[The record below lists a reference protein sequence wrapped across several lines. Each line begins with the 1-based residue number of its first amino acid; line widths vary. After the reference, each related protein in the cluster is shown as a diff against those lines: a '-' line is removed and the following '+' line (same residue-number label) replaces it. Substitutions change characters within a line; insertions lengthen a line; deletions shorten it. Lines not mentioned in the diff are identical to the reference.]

1 MKKYWWLTLGLAL
14 SMPAMALDDFE
25 VLDVV
30 DGFTLNDQPAAS
42 ILYCAKQND
51 EDCLSFTLNRT
62 SLSELLNDGLVKN
75 VQGGNKNFNVTSDLN
90 GQHSTISEKF
100 TSGAS
105 LKLMDKDDD
114 SKTLSIDYFAQLYR
128 SPDEEFPDGSYIKFE
143 RSNFVLNGPH
153 FTSLLDIVQD
163 NTSQQPAQLTDCEYA
178 GNIMTEFQPTLE
190 NIMSMRNATYQQIAE
205 WRMSTF
211 SPRVSEIE
219 NKFSLTPAEHISD
232 NRQVSSLLL
241 TDVVNRSKILVQQIF
256 SVARHNKS
264 DDDVKEQLRFMKVAL
279 EAYGKKCA
287 PEQFAQYNQ

>member
-75 VQGGNKNFNVTSDLN
+75 VQGGNNNFNVTSDLN
-90 GQHSTISEKF
+90 GLHSTISEKF

-143 RSNFVLNGPH
+143 RSNFVLNGSH
-153 FTSLLDIVQD
+153 FTSLLNIAQD
-163 NTSQQPAQLTDCEYA
+163 KTSQLPAQLSDCEYS
-178 GNIMTEFQPTLE
+178 NKMITEVSPLLAKAVSFVDSTDYREVAQWRSATFNSSISQIEDKYRLSPKEAMSE
-190 NIMSMRNATYQQIAE
+190 NRSLSRQIHDD
-205 WRMSTF
+205 F
-211 SPRVSEIE
+211 
-219 NKFSLTPAEHISD
+219 
-232 NRQVSSLLL
+232 
-241 TDVVNRSKILVQQIF
+241 VNRTRLLVQEIYNHVG
-256 SVARHNKS
+256 SGGDKS
-264 DDDVKEQLRFMKVAL
+264 AVNEQWKMIQKTASLYA
-279 EAYGKKCA
+279 
-287 PEQFAQYNQ
+287 EQCESK